1 MSTFKDRYKSADN
14 GLRFQDL
21 VYQGNFKGMDPVPDG
36 ILGDKVLRL
45 RAKSKVL
52 EKVSKED
59 VLRDQFTVDEL
70 NDLNNYLAWNIWDV
84 LVMRATEGVSG
95 MIPRQEYEIL
105 AFMHEFYRWPEIL
118 EMTTNEVGA
127 QRIIDI
133 GASARREIGTLS
145 LIHISEPTRPY

>member
-1 MSTFKDRYKSADN
+1 MSTTNKTATYKLRYEPDDD

-21 VYQGNFKGMDPVPDG
+21 TYEGNFVGLEPVPDG
-36 ILGDKVLRL
+36 ILGDKMMRR
-45 RAKSKVL
+45 RAKSGVL
-52 EKVSKED
+52 EKVSKDE
-59 VLRDQFTVDEL
+59 VLRDEFTLDEL

-118 EMTTNEVGA
+118 RMTTDEVGA
-127 QRIIDI
+127 AGRHGHRRH
-133 GASARREIGTLS
+133 GAARDRHQGQL
-145 LIHISEPTRPY
+145 RA